1 MNINIFGAPH
11 SGKSTFCAELFAEMK
26 KRHYDVE
33 YLPESVKL
41 SAYLYPHIITR
52 PYHSLLLNAHRSEM
66 WQGTAA
72 YLINES
78 NPLSSAFYHPEA
90 LSLAAQLYNLYE
102 NINFVLTPIPIT
114 SPTTGRLQTTTED
127 CLLVYAK
134 IISVLDDLH
143 IHYTLLDD
151 HSEATNTVLKSL
163 C

>member
-11 SGKSTFCAELFAEMK
+11 SGKSTFCSELFAEMK
-26 KRHYDVE
+26 KRHFDVE

-41 SAYLYPHIITR
+41 SAYLYPDMITRR
-52 PYHSLLLNAHRSEM
+52 PYHSLLLNAHKSEM
-66 WQGTAA
+66 WQGVST

-78 NPLSSAFYHPEA
+78 NPLASAFYHPEA

-114 SPTTGRLQTTTED
+114 TSTTGRVQTTTED
-127 CLLVYAK
+127 CLLVYAR
-134 IISVLDDLH
+134 IISVLDELH
-143 IHYTLLDD
+143 IRYTLIDDLDT
-151 HSEATNTVLKSL
+151 SKVIKSL

>member
-11 SGKSTFCAELFAEMK
+11 SGKSTFCSELFSEMK

-41 SAYLYPHIITR
+41 SAYLTPKMLSR
-52 PYHSLLLNAHRSEM
+52 PYHSLFLNAHHSEM

-78 NPLSSAFYHPEA
+78 NPLSSAFYHRET

-114 SPTTGRLQTTTED
+114 TPTTGRLQTTTED
-127 CLLVYAK
+127 CLLVYAR
-134 IISVLDDLH
+134 IISVLEDLCINYTLIDDLN
-143 IHYTLLDD
+143 T
-151 HSEATNTVLKSL
+151 ATVINSL